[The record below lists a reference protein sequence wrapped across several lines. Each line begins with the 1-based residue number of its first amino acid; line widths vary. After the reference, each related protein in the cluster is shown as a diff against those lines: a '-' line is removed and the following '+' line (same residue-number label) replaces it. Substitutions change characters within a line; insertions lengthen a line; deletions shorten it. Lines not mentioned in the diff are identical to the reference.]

1 MTSLLLHDLNHFRS
15 PITQG
20 KYVEKCPCIL
30 PLWMFSSSSA
40 YISVSSFHPSGSS
53 PLWKR
58 MHTDILR
65 EFMLMGS
72 KNKKQKNN
80 HNNKPDSA
88 AALPVTLSITVP
100 TQSCNLRTWGGDEK

>member
-1 MTSLLLHDLNHFRS
+1 MTALLLHDLNHFRS

-40 YISVSSFHPSGSS
+40 YISMSSFHPGGSS

-72 KNKKQKNN
+72 KNKKQK
-80 HNNKPDSA
+80 KQPQQQTRQCCCA
-88 AALPVTLSITVP
+88 ARDPQHHGAYPEL
-100 TQSCNLRTWGGDEK
+100 QSRDVGRG